1 MITERFKF
9 YLFFYK
15 WLYELFLKL
24 IIYPSIWVAA
34 AIASLGIY
42 SQELLN
48 LDRNW
53 QAIALIFVTALIPYN
68 LDRIF
73 DSYVQKIPDDKAQLF
88 FRKPYVWALLV
99 AAIAAT
105 AILLYKAPI
114 EVRYVSLAGI
124 VPLLYG
130 TPLFPFNH
138 KSQWRWYRLKDL
150 PGSKAWIV
158 GSVLT
163 YAVIALPIAYS
174 GAKFNLAAGFA
185 TLFMFVFIVTN
196 SHIFDVRDLDSDKE
210 KGVVTLPVLIGIKTT
225 KIVLTAM
232 NLLMLLAIV
241 GAWTNNILIF
251 RPEIVL
257 AVLVNLVYVWAVD
270 FDTPRWVYSIWI
282 EGCLFL
288 PITGYAILEAFA
300 EF

>member
-1 MITERFKF
+1 MTFDRLTLISFSE
-9 YLFFYK
+9 
-15 WLYELFLKL
+15 WLYDRFLKL

-34 AIASLGIY
+34 AIASNGIY
-42 SQELLN
+42 TQELLD
-48 LDRNW
+48 LERNW
-53 QAIALIFVTALIPYN
+53 QAILLIFVTALIPYN

-99 AAIAAT
+99 TAIAAT
-105 AILLYKAPI
+105 AILLYNASI
-114 EVRYVSLAGI
+114 EVRYVSLVGI

-130 TPLFPFNH
+130 TPLFPLNY

-163 YAVIALPIAYS
+163 YAVIALPIAYAE
-174 GAKFNLAAGFA
+174 AKFDLAAIFA

-196 SHIFDVRDLDSDKE
+196 SHIFDVRDLDSDRE
-210 KGVVTLPVLIGIKTT
+210 KGVVTLPVLIGIKMT

-232 NLLMLLAIV
+232 NLLMLLTIIV
-241 GAWTNNILIF
+241 AWLNNILMF
-251 RPEIVL
+251 RPEIIL
-257 AVLVNLVYVWAVD
+257 AVLVNLIYVWAVGL
-270 FDTPRWVYSIWI
+270 DTPRWVYSIWI

-288 PITGYAILEAFA
+288 PITGYVALAFL
-300 EF
+300 

>member
-1 MITERFKF
+1 MTLNQFKLDLNF
-9 YLFFYK
+9 PE
-15 WLYELFLKL
+15 WLYERFFKL

-42 SQELLN
+42 TQELLN
-48 LDRNW
+48 IGHDWR
-53 QAIALIFVTALIPYN
+53 AIILIFVTALIPYN

-88 FRKPYVWALLV
+88 FRKPYVWALLLS
-99 AAIAAT
+99 AIAAT
-105 AILLYKAPI
+105 AILLYEAPI
-114 EVRYVSLAGI
+114 KVRYASLVGI

-130 TPLFPFNH
+130 TPLFPVNRQS
-138 KSQWRWYRLKDL
+138 KWRWYRLKDI

-163 YAVIALPIAYS
+163 YAVIALPIAYAE
-174 GAKFNLAAGFA
+174 AKFDIAAIF
-185 TLFMFVFIVTN
+185 TTIFMFVFIVTN
-196 SHIFDVRDLDSDKE
+196 SHTFDIRDLDSDRE
-210 KGVVTLPVLIGIKTT
+210 KGVVTLPVIIGIKTT

-232 NLLMLLAIV
+232 NLLMLLIIIA
-241 GAWTNNILIF
+241 AWLNDILIF
-251 RPEIVL
+251 RPEIIL
-257 AVLVNLVYVWAVD
+257 AVLVNLIYVWSVD

-288 PITGYAILEAFA
+288 PIIGYAVLLLL
-300 EF
+300 

>member
-1 MITERFKF
+1 MTLEQYKLKF
-9 YLFFYK
+9 TFPE
-15 WLYELFLKL
+15 WLYERFLKL

-34 AIASLGIY
+34 AIASLGFY
-42 SQELLN
+42 TQELLN
-48 LDRNW
+48 LGHDW
-53 QAIALIFVTALIPYN
+53 QAITLIFVTALIPYN

-88 FRKPYVWALLV
+88 FRKPYVWVLLI

-105 AILLYKAPI
+105 AILLYQAPV
-114 EVRYVSLAGI
+114 EVRYVSLVGI

-130 TPLFPFNH
+130 TPLFPVY
-138 KSQWRWYRLKDL
+138 KSKWRWYRLKDI

-163 YAVIALPIAYS
+163 YAVIALPLAY
-174 GAKFNLAAGFA
+174 AKVKFDLAAGFA

-196 SHIFDVRDLDSDKE
+196 SHVFDVRDLDSDRE
-210 KGVVTLPVLIGIKTT
+210 KGVITLPVIIGIKTT

-232 NLLMLLAIV
+232 NLLMLLTII
-241 GAWTNNILIF
+241 GAWTNDILVF
-251 RPEIVL
+251 RPEIIL
-257 AVLVNLVYVWAVD
+257 AVLANLIYIWAID
-270 FDTPRWVYSIWI
+270 YNTPRWVYSIWI

-288 PITGYAILEAFA
+288 PIIGYIALKLF
-300 EF
+300 